1 MFLLELSGPS
11 KEYFENLK
19 RYLLVTFGEKV
30 TKEVLSKEEKK
41 LENLQSF
48 PYMGIKATKLS
59 KILNGYYVL
68 IDKNEYIFYRINENK
83 KVIYVELILSTKE
96 DIIKRIQKNFH

>member
-48 PYMGIKATKLS
+48 PYMGIKG
-59 KILNGYYVL
+59 NCQ
-68 IDKNEYIFYRINENK
+68 IFCVNR
-83 KVIYVELILSTKE
+83 S
-96 DIIKRIQKNFH
+96 FS